1 MFFILLAPG
10 LQLWRI
16 SKDFGMASKNE
27 EGDAQVQGNQ
37 RGTSARIQAILE
49 IEKFHASNPSM
60 IRTLKEINQFILE
73 KWHCI

>member
-37 RGTSARIQAILE
+37 RAAPADIQGLPQ
-49 IEKFHASNPSM
+49 IEKFH
-60 IRTLKEINQFILE
+60 
-73 KWHCI
+73 C